1 MMHSR
6 KPRVAL
12 CVFKDSADCMEAVE
26 VLDRLGCAREA
37 MLMICQIGKP
47 ALRTTFHW
55 VDGAWCETGMLPAN
69 LSRADRIADFD
80 HWATPK
86 LSADLHVFLDQGGS
100 ILLARLGAELD
111 EAYVTGLLLRTA
123 ALTVQ
128 LHDLSS

>member
-12 CVFKDSADCMEAVE
+12 CVFKDGADCMEAIE
-26 VLDRLGCAREA
+26 VLDRLGCSREA
-37 MLMICQIGKP
+37 MLMISQTGKL
-47 ALRTTFHW
+47 ALSTTFYW
-55 VDGAWCETGMLPAN
+55 VDGAWCETGMVSAN

-80 HWATPK
+80 RWATPK
-86 LSADLHVFLDQGGS
+86 LSADLHVFLDRGGS
-100 ILLARLGAELD
+100 ILLTRLGAELD
-111 EAYVTGLLLRTA
+111 EAYVTGLLLHTA